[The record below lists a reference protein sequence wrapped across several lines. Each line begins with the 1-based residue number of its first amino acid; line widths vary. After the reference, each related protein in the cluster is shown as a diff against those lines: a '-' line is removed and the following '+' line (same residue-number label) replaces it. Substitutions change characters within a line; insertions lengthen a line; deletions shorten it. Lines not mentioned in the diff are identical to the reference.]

1 MFEAGQA
8 RVRLRPMRHLFTL
21 FLLLLLLAT
30 PAVASG
36 NLVSLPGATP
46 GVILIRT
53 SERKLYLTLPGERA
67 IQYTVAVGKIG
78 RQWQG
83 SSYVAFKQR
92 NPTWHPPEMVR
103 RDNPHLPRVIPPG
116 PANPLGAAVL
126 VLGDGKYGIHGTNRP
141 SSIGTAVSYGC
152 FRMRNEDVLDLY
164 ARVPEGTP
172 VIVQR

>member
-1 MFEAGQA
+1 
-8 RVRLRPMRHLFTL
+8 MRQILT
-21 FLLLLLLAT
+21 LLLALLLAVPAEAT
-30 PAVASG
+30 PSLVA
-36 NLVSLPGATP
+36 LPGAPP

-53 SERKLYLTLPGERA
+53 GERKLYLTLPGERA
-67 IQYTVAVGKIG
+67 IQYSVAVGKIG

-83 SSYVAFKQR
+83 TSHVAFKQR
-92 NPTWHPPEMVR
+92 NPTWHPPEMVL

-126 VLGDGKYGIHGTNRP
+126 VLGDGKYGIHGTNKP
-141 SSIGTAVSYGC
+141 SSIGTAASYGC

>member
-1 MFEAGQA
+1 
-8 RVRLRPMRHLFTL
+8 MRHVFTL
-21 FLLLLLLAT
+21 FLLFLFAV
-30 PAVASG
+30 PAEASG
-36 NLVSLPGATP
+36 SLVALPGVPP
-46 GVILIRT
+46 GLILIRT
-53 SERKLYLTLPGERA
+53 AERKLYLTLPGERA
-67 IQYTVAVGKIG
+67 IKYSVAVGKVG

-83 SSYVAFKQR
+83 TSHVAFKQR

-141 SSIGTAVSYGC
+141 SSIGTAASYGC
-152 FRMRNEDVLDLY
+152 FRMRNEDVLDLF

>member
-1 MFEAGQA
+1 
-8 RVRLRPMRHLFTL
+8 MRKFFT
-21 FLLLLLLAT
+21 LLLLLLPLEAHAT
-30 PAVASG
+30 G
-36 NLVSLPGATP
+36 NLVSLPGAPP
-46 GVILIRT
+46 GLILIRMA
-53 SERKLYLTLPGERA
+53 ERKLYLTLPGERA

-83 SSYVAFKQR
+83 NSHVAFKQR

-103 RDNPHLPRVIPPG
+103 RDNPSLPRVIPPG
-116 PANPLGAAVL
+116 PSNPLGAAVL
-126 VLGDGKYGIHGTNRP
+126 VLGDGTYGIHGTNRP
-141 SSIGTAVSYGC
+141 TSIGTAASYGC